1 MPFLR
6 FSRDKRGYES
16 TYLCHSYRQSGTQ
29 ELRVLYWFRTPP
41 GVRVGRLAL
50 DPNAIRA
57 IEEANP
63 RLKFDWDKI
72 LKVKAPPPPQEYD
85 REAREER
92 RLLRVPEKKCGVS
105 VPFRRRCLRLFS
117 GSTDFL
123 ISSPL
128 YALHHGAG
136 DSGRGAR
143 A

>member
-50 DPNAIRA
+50 DPKAIRS

-63 RLKFDWDKI
+63 SLKFDWDKI

-92 RLLRVPEKKCGVS
+92 RAT
-105 VPFRRRCLRLFS
+105 RRR
-117 GSTDFL
+117 
-123 ISSPL
+123 
-128 YALHHGAG
+128 
-136 DSGRGAR
+136 
-143 A
+143 